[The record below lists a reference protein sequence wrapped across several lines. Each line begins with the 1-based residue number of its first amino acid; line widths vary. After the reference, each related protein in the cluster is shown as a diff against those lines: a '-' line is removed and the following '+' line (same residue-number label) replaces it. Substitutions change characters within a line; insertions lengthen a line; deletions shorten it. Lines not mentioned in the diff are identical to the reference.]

1 MVRCPARAW
10 TPRES
15 RSLGRSD
22 LAVQLL
28 GMACC
33 KARTTGIEW
42 HTSVS
47 SMKDWRCK
55 NHQFGG
61 NRKFGKYQLQPSA
74 ARICYLGLSQA
85 ETRDAWQQLR
95 HGHRGLVPRR

>member
-61 NRKFGKYQLQPSA
+61 NRQFGKYQPGRSG
-74 ARICYLGLSQA
+74 RWPCYLDLIQA
-85 ETRDAWQQLR
+85 LKRIGIYPLIPFFLR
-95 HGHRGLVPRR
+95 RSKK